1 MSGVQPAAPNAMP
14 AGPRTGQKYLGTKGL
29 IVFLA
34 ALSSFPALSTDLYL
48 PALPGMTEYFHVREV
63 LTNLTLILF
72 FVVYAVGVLLW
83 GPLSDRF
90 GRRPVLLVG
99 LSIYVVSGVLCA
111 VAADVYQLIVFR
123 VLQALGTACASAIST
138 AIVRDVYRGRKR
150 EVIIAVIQS
159 MTVLSPAVAPV
170 LGALILRFTSWRG
183 AFVAQAIL
191 GVLVLAGSIAY
202 QETIESRLEGNP
214 LRSLGR
220 LVVVLRNR
228 TFAYLLVNFS
238 LMGMAMMA
246 FITSSSYIYIVT
258 FGTTSQVYS
267 YFFTLFAISIAIGAQ
282 VYVRLSRRFSRE
294 RIITGCFVVGAVS
307 GLLTL
312 LLGTRGPWPFI
323 LTLLPSQMAFSCSRP
338 PAIYLMLAQHEGDAG
353 SLSSLMG
360 AFSTVMG
367 TLGIVLVSL
376 GMWGRVELIGTL
388 TIVLAVVSLI
398 MWLGLSWLRS
408 RGMHYRSSER

>member
-1 MSGVQPAAPNAMP
+1 MNQASPDEARAS
-14 AGPRTGQKYLGTKGL
+14 QKYLGKKGL

-34 ALSSFPALSTDLYL
+34 ALSAFPAMSTDLYL
-48 PALPGMTEYFHVREV
+48 PALPGMTEYFHVREY

-72 FVVYAVGVLLW
+72 FVVYGIAVLVW

-90 GRRPVLLVG
+90 GRRPVLIVG

-111 VAADVYQLIVFR
+111 VAGDVYQLIVFR
-123 VLQALGTACASAIST
+123 VLQALGTASASAIST
-138 AIVRDVYRGRKR
+138 AIVRDVFRGRKR

-159 MTVLSPAVAPV
+159 MTVFSPAVAP
-170 LGALILRFTSWRG
+170 LIGALILRFTSWRG

-191 GVLVLAGSIAY
+191 GVLVFAGALVY

-220 LVVVLRNR
+220 LIVVLRNR
-228 TFAYLLVNFS
+228 SFSYLLVNFS

-246 FITSSSYIYIVT
+246 FITASSYIYVVT
-258 FGTTSQVYS
+258 FGTSSQVYS
-267 YFFTLFAISIAIGAQ
+267 YFFVMFAFSIAVGAQ
-282 VYVRLSRRFSRE
+282 LYVWLSRHFSRE
-294 RIITGCFVVGAVS
+294 GIITGCFAVGVAS

-312 LLGTRGPWPFI
+312 FFGVRGPWWFI
-323 LTLLPSQMAFSCSRP
+323 LTILPSQMAFSCSRP

-360 AFSTVMG
+360 TFSTVMG
-367 TLGIVLVSL
+367 TIGIIVVSL
-376 GMWGRVELIGTL
+376 GVWGRVELIGTL
-388 TIVLAVVSLI
+388 TAVLGVLSVI
-398 MWLGLSWLRS
+398 MWMFLRVLRA
-408 RGMHYRSSER
+408 RGFAYRSSER